1 MPTDTFTALG
11 TVDHG
16 RLTLRDPDTFREA
29 MRHVP
34 DGEVVVSVGEVTP
47 RKRTLAQNSFY
58 WVLCEALA
66 KDTGQDKKQFHAYFS
81 TCFLSE
87 PITLVN
93 AAGEIVAEQ
102 VVVRSTT
109 GLSAE
114 EFSEY
119 VDRCALCAAE
129 TFHFVLPARPGREAA
144 A

>member
-34 DGEVVVSVGEVTP
+34 DGEVAVSVGEVTP
-47 RKRTLAQNSFY
+47 RRRTLAQNSFY
-58 WVLCEALA
+58 WLLCTALA

-119 VDRCALCAAE
+119 VDRCVLCAAE
-129 TFHFVLPARPGREAA
+129 TFHFVLPERPRCAA
-144 A
+144 AA

>member
-47 RKRTLAQNSFY
+47 RRRTLAQNSFY

-66 KDTGQDKKQFHAYFS
+66 KDTGQDKKDFHAYFS

-119 VDRCALCAAE
+119 VDGCVLCAAE
-129 TFHFVLPARPGREAA
+129 TFHFVLPERPGRAA
-144 A
+144 AA